1 MGRGKV
7 ISMTEHIGRCEESGM
22 SASEY
27 CRKHH
32 LALATFYYWRKKV
45 TGSALQSTFREI
57 KMIPPVINV
66 IRIQYPGGTMI
77 HIEGEVP
84 AAYLRELAGC

>member
-7 ISMTEHIGRCEESGM
+7 ISMSDHIDRCLKSGM
-22 SASEY
+22 SASAY
-27 CRKHH
+27 CRKHQ

-45 TGSALQSTFREI
+45 AVPNLQATFKEI
-57 KMIPPVINV
+57 KLTPALGRVIS
-66 IRIQYPGGTMI
+66 IQFPGGIEI
-77 HIEGEVP
+77 HIEGEVT